1 MSTREMIRLAQKL
14 QHYWLQSYED
24 QRESVV
30 PITSVISSQLK
41 RLRHAEHTLQLARS
55 HHLTLIEPE
64 LQQKVISQ
72 ACSLR
77 ITLQDLEGVHFPLLR
92 SYRFRDFYQDLVQ
105 LHEEFPEVKV
115 NWDDSVL
122 IVVTDSITLKQV
134 ELGAFA
140 LHFHWKQWAEDSNL
154 ACLQVIAEEPNSPEQ
169 NEEVTHP
176 HVREKELCSGDAH
189 LSLQKAFAEGRLAEA
204 FLIIRAVLTNYN
216 PASAYVR
223 LEEWH
228 GSPCY
233 DCGQYSHDEDC
244 GYCHGCHHDYCHE
257 CIHSCSSCDESR
269 CLSCLDSCSVCE
281 DRCCSGCLELT
292 CTNHYVCRSCRET
305 CPGCQQLY
313 GPGELD
319 AETRLCHDCVDD
331 TIALEESPDESLS
344 TAAT

>member
-1 MSTREMIRLAQKL
+1 MNIREMIRLAQKL
-14 QHYWLQSYED
+14 QQQWQQAYENQRQS
-24 QRESVV
+24 VL
-30 PITSVISSQLK
+30 PITSVISRQLK
-41 RLRHAEHTLQLARS
+41 LLRHAEHTLQQARS

-77 ITLQDLEGVHFPLLR
+77 ITLQDLEGFHFPR
-92 SYRFRDFYQDLVQ
+92 QQSYRFRDFYQDLVQ
-105 LHEEFPEVKV
+105 LHEEFPKVKV

-122 IVVTDSITLKQV
+122 IVVTDFITLNQV
-134 ELGAFA
+134 KLGAFS
-140 LHFHWKQWAEDSNL
+140 LQFHWKQWTEDPNL
-154 ACLQVIAEEPNSPEQ
+154 ACLQVIAEEPNNPEQ

-176 HVREKELCSGDAH
+176 HVRDKELCLGDAQ
-189 LSLQKAFAEGRLAEA
+189 LSLQKALEDGRIAEA
-204 FLIIRAVLTNYN
+204 FLIIRAVLNNYN
-216 PASAYVR
+216 PGSAYVR

-233 DCGQYSHDEDC
+233 DCGQYSHDEDRS
-244 GYCHGCHHDYCHE
+244 YCHVCHHDFCQE
-257 CIHSCSSCDESR
+257 CIHSCSSCDEFQ
-269 CLSCLDSCSVCE
+269 CLNCMDSCSTCG
-281 DRCCSGCLELT
+281 DRCCSACLELT
-292 CTNHYVCRSCRET
+292 CTDHSVCRSCRET

-331 TIALEESPDESLS
+331 TVPLEESSDESLS